1 MLVNKVGLRQETY
14 LPEQD
19 RGGLAEVR
27 DFLVAH
33 EGAGSGEVARVLL
46 VGSDPGEQVEIPASI
61 HGLLRQVI
69 EAMSQGL
76 AVTVVP
82 QVQKLTT
89 QQAAELLGVSRPTLI
104 RLLETERI
112 PFERVGAHRRVML
125 RDALAYR
132 EQRRAEQYRV
142 LETTSVDVD
151 AEDDIETV
159 LASLREARRQVARR
173 PRAR

>member
-1 MLVNKVGLRQETY
+1 MELRQETY
-14 LPEQD
+14 LPEQE

-33 EGAGSGEVARVLL
+33 EGAGSGEVAPRFLF
-46 VGSDPGEQVEIPASI
+46 VGSDPGEQVEIAASI
-61 HGLLRQVI
+61 HGVLRQVI

-112 PFERVGAHRRVML
+112 PFERVGSHRRVMF

-132 EQRRAEQYRV
+132 EQRRAEQYKV
-142 LETTSVDVD
+142 LEATSVDVD
-151 AEDDIETV
+151 DEGDIPFCQHD
-159 LASLREARRQVARR
+159 LRHLR
-173 PRAR
+173 

>member
-1 MLVNKVGLRQETY
+1 MVVNKVELRQETY
-14 LPEQD
+14 LPEQE

-33 EGAGSGEVARVLL
+33 EGAGSGEVAPRFLF
-46 VGSDPGEQVEIPASI
+46 VGSDPGEQVEIAASI
-61 HGLLRQVI
+61 HGVLRQVI

-112 PFERVGAHRRVML
+112 PFERVGSHRRVMF

-132 EQRRAEQYRV
+132 EQRRAEQYKV
-142 LETTSVDVD
+142 LEATSVDVD
-151 AEDDIETV
+151 DEGDIPFCQHD
-159 LASLREARRQVARR
+159 LRHLR
-173 PRAR
+173 